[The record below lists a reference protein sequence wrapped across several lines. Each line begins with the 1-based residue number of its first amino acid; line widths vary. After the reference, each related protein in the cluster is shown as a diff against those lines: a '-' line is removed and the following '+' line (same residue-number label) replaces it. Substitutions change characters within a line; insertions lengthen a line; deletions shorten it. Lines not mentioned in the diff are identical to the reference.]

1 MKKRLR
7 REIQRHIAPFSS
19 LIPHPS
25 SLIIIMRDFVLT
37 FPELMLDWG
46 LGATSLFNTIILLWL
61 GFTVLLN
68 AEKRAWGTML
78 AGTGMLLGGVFF
90 LVHTAT
96 LDYTW
101 EALYS
106 NIRSWWYLCWAC
118 VLALP
123 LGWYVLM
130 LWYAGFWTQ
139 KQTRAAL
146 KTAPSLRRH
155 WAGLFLATC
164 LGALMATLIVIAD
177 PARIFAQVAY
187 REANPLAFHGIPL
200 LLAACPLYL
209 LACLL
214 LSLDALGN
222 TGKTWHPANKA
233 LDDVARRRARPWL
246 MASTGVQLIS
256 SLCVAALL
264 VWVLWK
270 VHVFQVSYTLF
281 TRVAMAV
288 MVADLVISS
297 LVGVAVVLMGKAVV
311 SYEIFTG
318 KTLPRRGFLRQWRN
332 IVAVAMA
339 YSILVSLCWAA
350 PMRPVYP
357 LLLTTVLMSVFF
369 ALFSWRGYA
378 ERENYVAQLRPF
390 VASQG
395 LYEQL
400 LDSENAHEK
409 IDAASPFRA
418 LCGDILGVEAAY
430 LVAVGP
436 LAPLVGAPLVFPPER
451 RVSAPPLDEILPQL
465 SPKTMCIALDPAQS
479 GGIVWAVPLWSERGL
494 IGVLLLGE
502 KRDGGLYTQE
512 EIEIARASGE
522 RLIDTQASAALA
534 GRLMSLQRQRLA
546 QNMMLDRRA
555 RRVLH
560 DDVLPRLHA
569 IMLTFQNAPP
579 EALAQLG
586 EAHHEISNLLREM
599 PGATTPEVARL
610 GLVEALKQA
619 AHDEHNAD
627 FDAVV
632 FEVEENAQSLARALP
647 PLAQETLFYAARE
660 AVRNAA
666 RHARPAEEEKTAL
679 QMHIR
684 FQARDGLQLTI
695 EDNGVGIENAAP
707 HSHAGGSGQGLSLHG
722 AMMAILGGTLSLES
736 RPEGGT
742 RVLLHLPQ
750 AALAPQLPTGQ

>member
-1 MKKRLR
+1 
-7 REIQRHIAPFSS
+7 
-19 LIPHPS
+19 
-25 SLIIIMRDFVLT
+25 MRDFVLT
-37 FPELMLDWG
+37 FPELLLDWG

-101 EALYS
+101 EALYQ

-130 LWYAGFWTQ
+130 LWYAGFWTPNQ
-139 KQTRAAL
+139 NEARTKS
-146 KTAPSLRRH
+146 KIAPTLRRH
-155 WAGLFLATC
+155 RAGLFVAACLAT
-164 LGALMATLIVIAD
+164 LMATLIVIAD
-177 PARIFAQVAY
+177 PLRIFAQVAY

-200 LLAACPLYL
+200 LLAVCPLYL
-209 LACLL
+209 LTCLV
-214 LSLDALGN
+214 LSLDALGR
-222 TGKTWHPANKA
+222 TGTAWQRDNKA
-233 LDDVARRRARPWL
+233 LDTLARHRARPWL
-246 MASTGVQLIS
+246 AASTTVQLIS
-256 SLCVAALL
+256 SLCVGALL

-270 VHVFQVSYTLF
+270 VHVFHVSYTLF

-288 MVADLVISS
+288 MLADLVISS
-297 LVGVAVVLMGKAVV
+297 LVGVAIVLMGKAVV

-409 IDAASPFRA
+409 IDAATPFRA
-418 LCGDILGVEAAY
+418 LCDDVLGVETAY

-436 LAPLVGAPLVFPPER
+436 LAPLVGPPLVYPSDR
-451 RVSAPPLDEILPQL
+451 RISAPPLDEILPQL
-465 SPKTMCIALDPAQS
+465 SPQTMCIALNPTQT

-512 EIEIARASGE
+512 EIEIARASSE

-534 GRLMSLQRQRLA
+534 GRLMALQRQRLA

-569 IMLTFQNAPP
+569 IMLTFQDAPP

-599 PGATTPEVARL
+599 PGATTPEVMRL
-610 GLVEALKQA
+610 GLVDALKQA
-619 AHDEHNAD
+619 AQDEHSAD
-627 FDAVV
+627 FDDVI
-632 FEVEENAQSLARALP
+632 FDVEPSAQSIARGLPALT
-647 PLAQETLFYAARE
+647 QETLFYAARE
-660 AVRNAA
+660 ALRNAA
-666 RHARPAEEEKTAL
+666 RHACPTDEEKSPL
-679 QMHIR
+679 QIR
-684 FQARDGLQLTI
+684 IILQAHNGLQLSI
-695 EDNGVGIENAAP
+695 EDNGVGLENAAP
-707 HSHAGGSGQGLSLHG
+707 NAHSGGSGQGLSLHG
-722 AMMAILGGTLSLES
+722 AMMAILGGTLSLEN
-736 RPEGGT
+736 RAEGGT
-742 RVLLHLPQ
+742 RVLLHLPLS
-750 AALAPQLPTGQ
+750 ALSLQIPNDS